1 MAATG
6 LLGINPYQK
15 GVAIDISS
23 KPINLAMQL
32 QQKEE
37 AKKEALDKYFMDYEK
52 SLNPAGMRGQD
63 QDVFLNGLG
72 EAKQYYLQNNK
83 EILNPAKY
91 GSEKQSEYM
100 AKLKKAQSIIDQ
112 SKQAAAN
119 EKVDREHYYQAQK
132 EGLDV
137 PDGYLQ
143 DVERSHLPLNHP
155 QYQPLDAYKYN
166 FTKPFDEGAFSRTLT
181 NGLTPSINKELS
193 SEKPDNKGYINRTTT
208 YEFNPLDKQQIKNRA
223 ELSYGHIPGVTNM
236 TNKIIKSG
244 EYLNYQKQFGELYPG
259 QDITT
264 AKPQQIAAAV
274 GLSITPHGKTIND
287 QIEDKQ
293 YWLNKQEE
301 KQIKGYWA
309 TTGAKTKQDI
319 DAEVASNKNYLT
331 DLVDN
336 ANKNQVLI
344 NNPKSKKNELWGV
357 VPLSGDQIKL
367 FPQAETVTTTKDGQP
382 ISYTKQKTP
391 DAVLVDPNGNFH
403 RYYKKLDPVTGK
415 ELGHELG
422 VEEIPAKEIAR
433 VGITPTS
440 TAKHRGL
447 SIDAA
452 LNEHANRY
460 NTIDINK
467 TAYSATGANN
477 EKIYSNDGK
486 NWYNKQGKK
495 I

>member
-15 GVAIDISS
+15 GVAVDISS
-23 KPINLAMQL
+23 KPINLAIQL
-32 QQKEE
+32 EQKEQ
-37 AKKEALDKYFMDYEK
+37 AKREALDKYFMDYEK
-52 SLNPAGMRGQD
+52 SINPAGMRGQD
-63 QDVFLNGLG
+63 QNVFLNSLG

-91 GSEKQSEYM
+91 GADKQSEYM
-100 AKLKKAQSIIDQ
+100 AKLKKAQSVIDQ

-119 EKVDREHYYQAQK
+119 EKVDREHYFQAQK

-166 FTKPFDEGAFSRTLT
+166 FTKPFDEGAFSKTLT

-264 AKPQQIAAAV
+264 AKPQQITAAV

-287 QIEDKQ
+287 QVRDEQ
-293 YWLNKQEE
+293 YWINQHLKASKEL
-301 KQIKGYWA
+301 KGY
-309 TTGAKTKQDI
+309 GKTPEEEPI
-319 DAEVASNKNYLT
+319 HVFDAVGGGGREISKNY
-331 DLVDN
+331 N
-336 ANKNQVLI
+336 NQ
-344 NNPKSKKNELWGV
+344 P
-357 VPLSGDQIKL
+357 
-367 FPQAETVTTTKDGQP
+367 F
-382 ISYTKQKTP
+382 Y
-391 DAVLVDPNGNFH
+391 
-403 RYYKKLDPVTGK
+403 
-415 ELGHELG
+415 
-422 VEEIPAKEIAR
+422 
-433 VGITPTS
+433 
-440 TAKHRGL
+440 
-447 SIDAA
+447 
-452 LNEHANRY
+452 
-460 NTIDINK
+460 
-467 TAYSATGANN
+467 
-477 EKIYSNDGK
+477 DGK
-486 NWYNKQGKK
+486 NTYKIINGQVFDQNNKPVDKKLSFKDISGENFDKEFFDIINQHGGRATSNDLFNIETENGKIK
-495 I
+495 IVKPENGANIDRKYAGELTNKFYKRKNVGKSNQEQVEIANF

>member
-23 KPINLAMQL
+23 KPVNLAMQL
-32 QQKEE
+32 HQHEE

-52 SLNPAGMRGQD
+52 SINPAGMRGQD

-91 GSEKQSEYM
+91 GAEKQSEYM

-166 FTKPFDEGAFSRTLT
+166 FTKPFDEGAFSKTLT
-181 NGLTPSINKELS
+181 YGLTPSINKELS
-193 SEKPDNKGYINRTTT
+193 SEKPDNKGFINRTTT
-208 YEFNPLDKQQIKNRA
+208 YEFNPLDKEQIKNRA
-223 ELSYGHIPGVTNM
+223 ELSYGHVPGVTNL
-236 TNKIIKSG
+236 TNKLIKSG

-259 QDITT
+259 QNIAT
-264 AKPQQIAAAV
+264 AKPQQITAAV

-287 QIEDKQ
+287 QVRDEQ
-293 YWLNKQEE
+293 YWINQHLKASKNLASYRKDLGLEGTETDPIDSYLQQSRSGITFGGDTGKDIEKVNLPSKITNDLKTSKHDVPVIGQGLN
-301 KQIKGYWA
+301 
-309 TTGAKTKQDI
+309 
-319 DAEVASNKNYLT
+319 SNKYYNIKFQDPKLVNGAT
-331 DLVDN
+331 DVIDW
-336 ANKNQVLI
+336 
-344 NNPKSKKNELWGV
+344 SKTTEIPDVQLRG
-357 VPLSGDQIKL
+357 L
-367 FPQAETVTTTKDGQP
+367 VTTHVFPSKGKIAITQGRAKGNK
-382 ISYTKQKTP
+382 SNTP
-391 DAVLVDPNGNFH
+391 PPF
-403 RYYKKLDPVTGK
+403 KMK
-415 ELGHELG
+415 
-422 VEEIPAKEIAR
+422 
-433 VGITPTS
+433 
-440 TAKHRGL
+440 
-447 SIDAA
+447 
-452 LNEHANRY
+452 
-460 NTIDINK
+460 
-467 TAYSATGANN
+467 
-477 EKIYSNDGK
+477 
-486 NWYNKQGKK
+486 
-495 I
+495 

>member
-23 KPINLAMQL
+23 KPVNLAIQL
-32 QQKEE
+32 EQKEQ

-52 SLNPAGMRGQD
+52 SINPAGMRGQD

-91 GSEKQSEYM
+91 GAEKQSEYM

-166 FTKPFDEGAFSRTLT
+166 FTKPFDEGAFSKTLT
-181 NGLTPSINKELS
+181 YGLTPSINKDLS
-193 SEKPDNKGYINRTTT
+193 SEKPDNKGFINRTTT
-208 YEFNPLDKQQIKNRA
+208 YEFNPLDKEQIKNRA
-223 ELSYGHIPGVTNM
+223 ELSYGHVPSVTNL
-236 TNKIIKSG
+236 TNKLIKSG

-259 QDITT
+259 QNIET
-264 AKPQQIAAAV
+264 AKPQQITAAV

-287 QIEDKQ
+287 QIKDEQ
-293 YWLNKQEE
+293 YWINQHLKASKNLASYRKDLGLEGTEIDPIDSYLQQSRSGITFGGDTGKDIEKVNLPSKITNDLKTSKHDVPVIGQGLNSNKYYNIKFQDPKLVNGATDVIDWSKTTEIPEIQMRSSVASHALPSNAKIAIIQGKAKANKQ
-301 KQIKGYWA
+301 
-309 TTGAKTKQDI
+309 
-319 DAEVASNKNYLT
+319 N
-331 DLVDN
+331 
-336 ANKNQVLI
+336 
-344 NNPKSKKNELWGV
+344 
-357 VPLSGDQIKL
+357 
-367 FPQAETVTTTKDGQP
+367 
-382 ISYTKQKTP
+382 TP
-391 DAVLVDPNGNFH
+391 PPF
-403 RYYKKLDPVTGK
+403 KMK
-415 ELGHELG
+415 
-422 VEEIPAKEIAR
+422 
-433 VGITPTS
+433 
-440 TAKHRGL
+440 
-447 SIDAA
+447 
-452 LNEHANRY
+452 
-460 NTIDINK
+460 
-467 TAYSATGANN
+467 
-477 EKIYSNDGK
+477 
-486 NWYNKQGKK
+486 
-495 I
+495 